1 MALERRQ
8 RDVKEMNAIGDELVQ
23 KLDEF
28 NGQSAEAQREKRTT
42 NDRYERVRQE
52 LMNQERLIDAQLNAA
67 DKFNKALQSIELE
80 ISRVD
85 SALLDDPVSNDPDVL
100 KRQLNELKVREL
112 IPVFI
117 LSPVGP

>member
-85 SALLDDPVSNDPDVL
+85 SALLDDPVGNDPDVL

-117 LSPVGP
+117 LSLVGP

>member
-85 SALLDDPVSNDPDVL
+85 SALLDDPVGNDPDVL
-100 KRQLNELKVREL
+100 KRQLNELKVGEL